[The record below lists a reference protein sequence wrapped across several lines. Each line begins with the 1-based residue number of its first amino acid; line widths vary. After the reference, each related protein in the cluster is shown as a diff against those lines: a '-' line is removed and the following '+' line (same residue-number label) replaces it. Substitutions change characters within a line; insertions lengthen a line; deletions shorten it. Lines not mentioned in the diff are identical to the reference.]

1 MEAIRFH
8 GTQPQVRH
16 TERDCLHSGQRNQHL
31 IPVRPPIRGWSQTV
45 GLATCHVSRAQL
57 AAVNLNHM
65 MRDFQQLADRS

>member
-1 MEAIRFH
+1 METIGFH

-16 TERDCLHSGQRNQHL
+16 TERDCLHRRERNQHL
-31 IPVRPPIRGWSQTV
+31 VPIRPPIRGWSQAG

-65 MRDFQQLADRS
+65 MRDFQLLADGP